1 MGKKHEQM
9 MAEIEAVIVWS
20 VRENEK
26 ITKKLEEDG
35 LMVGMDTNQEAY
47 KPINDEARQ
56 RIADIIEKYKN

>member
-47 KPINDEARQ
+47 KPINDEAKQ

>member
-26 ITKKLEEDG
+26 ITEKLEEDG

-47 KPINDEARQ
+47 KPINDEAKQ